1 LSALPV
7 GFVRCRDEKHAA
19 AEAGFCQ
26 KIDAVQM
33 RGQLNG
39 LKDLIDAIQSITAA
53 QVDGTNTLPPGNP
66 ASVTLSVNAGTL
78 HFTFDIP
85 QCTSGSDGGI
95 GEPGQPGEPGAP
107 GVPGEV
113 TLQQL
118 TDAIDGT
125 SASSNAVATLGMTVS
140 DPPTQGEVQQLAD
153 KMDELIT
160 ALRR

>member
-1 LSALPV
+1 
-7 GFVRCRDEKHAA
+7 
-19 AEAGFCQ
+19 
-26 KIDAVQM
+26 M